1 LRYVNELYEDITYIS
16 YFTVKPSTSDVGEY
30 LKKFAETYLENS
42 NNRAKFMGRRTA
54 NIDQKNIPNKVR
66 LYENIEDL
74 VKDL

>member
-1 LRYVNELYEDITYIS
+1 
-16 YFTVKPSTSDVGEY
+16 
-30 LKKFAETYLENS
+30 
-42 NNRAKFMGRRTA
+42 MGRRTA